1 MNSKEYKDKLNSLPN
16 YNSSQE
22 KNAMLY
28 CMGDEHTAMKTAD
41 ILGLNASNEFEAIA
55 FIFKA
60 REMSVSDLIEFTH
73 ICAHNNCEYHNL
85 DHISIPK
92 MFWQDENLH
101 DITVGLFNDM
111 EELEKYELSIGIDN
125 INTMTIPE
133 FNKLEEQVLE
143 NNIKIFNPAITLTC
157 RKCGNKTKT
166 SIDYS
171 QIISKFGIKNIYEQ
185 YLDISQFSNM
195 TKADTDGMI
204 PFEREIFIGLIQAK
218 EDEKGK

>member
-1 MNSKEYKDKLNSLPN
+1 MNSKEYKDILNSLPN
-16 YNSSQE
+16 YTSAQE

-28 CMGDEHTAMKTAD
+28 CMGDEHTAMKVAE
-41 ILGLNASNEFEAIA
+41 ILGQSPSNEFEAIA

-73 ICAHNNCEYHNL
+73 ICQHKGCENHNL
-85 DHISIPK
+85 DHISIPN
-92 MFWQDENLH
+92 MFWQGKDLH
-101 DITVGLFNDM
+101 NITIGLFNDM
-111 EELEKYELSIGIDN
+111 EELEKYELSCGNDN

-133 FNKLEEQVLE
+133 FNELEEKLLT

-171 QIISKFGIKNIYEQ
+171 QIISKFSIKNIYEQ
-185 YLDISQFSNM
+185 YLDISQFTNM
-195 TKADTDGMI
+195 TKMDTDSMI
-204 PFEREIFIGLIQAK
+204 PFEREIFISLIQDK
-218 EDEKGK
+218 EDKKGK